1 MRPNARYGVN
11 KRRSA
16 RRFRKQSRRTKSP
29 NMAPPPQRGG
39 YRF

>member
-1 MRPNARYGVN
+1 MRPVRRYGVN
-11 KRRSA
+11 KRKSA
-16 RRFRKQSRRTKSP
+16 RRFRKNARRTKGA